1 MCYGKE
7 FENQLP
13 NELGYD
19 DEQSMRK
26 KELKDEIDE
35 FEEKIRALT
44 EKKEKYE
51 QEYNRLCNL
60 KKYRNVFKEN
70 SNKFQE
76 FKILIGC
83 RKKEGDNEHWTNIL
97 IDESASN
104 KISIQYPLSVDFNRE
119 FRELVCKYLNNSDE
133 GMIIIWPQKKQKNV
147 FCGKK
152 IPSIITDDIEFAI
165 NQGDLEV
172 VCYLPSKV
180 SSDIIKDICDM
191 LKELGYTVS
200 DNNNVLRISWD
211 WYVEIR

>member
-1 MCYGKE
+1 MCYEKE

-13 NELGYD
+13 NELGND

-26 KELKDEIDE
+26 KELKKEIDE

-44 EKKEKYE
+44 EEKEKYE
-51 QEYNRLCNL
+51 KEYNRLCNL
-60 KKYRNVFKEN
+60 KKYRNVLKEN

-133 GMIIIWPQKKQKNV
+133 GMIII
-147 FCGKK
+147 
-152 IPSIITDDIEFAI
+152 
-165 NQGDLEV
+165 
-172 VCYLPSKV
+172 
-180 SSDIIKDICDM
+180 
-191 LKELGYTVS
+191 
-200 DNNNVLRISWD
+200 
-211 WYVEIR
+211 

>member
-1 MCYGKE
+1 MCYEKE

-13 NELGYD
+13 NELGND

-26 KELKDEIDE
+26 KELKEEIDE

-44 EKKEKYE
+44 EEKEKYE
-51 QEYNRLCNL
+51 KEYNRLCNL
-60 KKYRNVFKEN
+60 KKYRNVLKEN

-119 FRELVCKYLNNSDE
+119 FRELVYKYLNNSDE
-133 GMIIIWPQKKQKNV
+133 GMIII
-147 FCGKK
+147 
-152 IPSIITDDIEFAI
+152 
-165 NQGDLEV
+165 
-172 VCYLPSKV
+172 
-180 SSDIIKDICDM
+180 
-191 LKELGYTVS
+191 
-200 DNNNVLRISWD
+200 
-211 WYVEIR
+211 